1 MDHSRSRVAH
11 SGDRFSKGAE
21 WNTFM
26 PPKIAASKVFIY
38 FRANFT
44 NNFSLNL
51 NLTFDT
57 QSYVL

>member
-1 MDHSRSRVAH
+1 MDRSSSRVAH

-26 PPKIAASKVFIY
+26 PPKIAASIFFIY
-38 FRANFT
+38 FRANLT
-44 NNFSLNL
+44 NNFSLSV
-51 NLTFDT
+51 NLTFDM